1 MLERMYGITPQE
13 ELPPPIP
20 EIPDLS
26 ITIQENEEAYGRFV
40 AEPLERGWGV
50 TLGNPMRRSLLNS
63 LSGTAIT
70 WVKIDGVHHE
80 YSTVPHMREEVVEF
94 LLNVK
99 GIRLRSLADRP
110 GRLRLEVD
118 GEGEVRAGD
127 IMATADFEIVNP
139 EHHLATLDSAE
150 ARLSVEFNVEQ
161 GVGYEPA
168 GHDEGLPIGVLPV
181 DAIFT
186 PVRKA
191 NFEVEP
197 TRVGQRSD
205 LERLVVEVWTDRTI
219 TPLEAMQSAGNLLME
234 RFFLFTRLDK
244 PQDEETG
251 PELDGVPP
259 EVFNTLVET
268 LNLSARTLNCLKRA
282 GINRVGEVLLMP
294 KSELLKIRNFG
305 QKSLDELYD
314 KLGEKNY
321 LPVEDTSSDDP
332 GEGEGGDAGDDD
344 ATGEGEGEGE
354 GEKTGDD
361 AESSGDDSS
370 EA

>member
-13 ELPPPIP
+13 ELPPAAP

-50 TLGNPMRRSLLNS
+50 TLGNPLRRALLNS
-63 LSGTAIT
+63 LPGTAVT
-70 WVKIDGVHHE
+70 WVKIDGALHE

-139 EHHLATLDSAE
+139 EHHLATLDSPD

-168 GHDEGLPIGVLPV
+168 SQDEGLPIGVLPV
-181 DAIFT
+181 DAIYT

-191 NFEVEP
+191 NFSVES

-205 LERLVVEVWTDRTI
+205 LEKMIVEVWTDRTI
-219 TPLEAMQSAGNLLME
+219 MPLEAMQSAGNKLME
-234 RFFLFTRLDK
+234 SFFLFTRLDK
-244 PQDEETG
+244 EPEEEASPAAG
-251 PELDGVPP
+251 LGISPDVY
-259 EVFNTLVET
+259 NTLVET
-268 LNLSARTLNCLKRA
+268 LALSARTLNCLKRA
-282 GINRVGEVLLMP
+282 GINRVGEVLSMP
-294 KSELLKIRNFG
+294 KGELLKIRNFG

-314 KLGEKNY
+314 KLAEREF
-321 LPVEDTSSDDP
+321 LPETDTSDDA
-332 GEGEGGDAGDDD
+332 EGEA
-344 ATGEGEGEGE
+344 EGEGEE
-354 GEKTGDD
+354 PKAEAD
-361 AESSGDDSS
+361 AAAEATEDAGADSS

>member
-13 ELPPPIP
+13 ELPPPTP
-20 EIPDLS
+20 GIPDLLIS
-26 ITIQENEEAYGRFV
+26 TQENEEVYGRFV

-50 TLGNPMRRSLLNS
+50 TLGNPMRRTLLNS
-63 LSGTAIT
+63 LSGTAVT

-118 GEGEVRAGD
+118 GEGEIRAGD

-139 EHHLATLDSAE
+139 ELHLATLDSGE

-161 GVGYEPA
+161 GTGYEPA
-168 GHDEGLPIGVLPV
+168 SHDEGLPIGVLPV
-181 DAIFT
+181 DAVYT

-191 NFEVEP
+191 NFAVEP
-197 TRVGQRSD
+197 ARIGQRSD
-205 LERLVVEVWTDRTI
+205 LERLIVEVWTDRTI

-244 PQDEETG
+244 EDPEEET
-251 PELDGVPP
+251 PMVPGVQP

-268 LNLSARTLNCLKRA
+268 LSLSARTLNCLKRA

-294 KSELLKIRNFG
+294 KGELLKIRNFG

-314 KLGEKNY
+314 KLAEKNY
-321 LPVEDTSSDDP
+321 LPEEEDTSTDDEAVAVAAGV
-332 GEGEGGDAGDDD
+332 GEEETAGDG
-344 ATGEGEGEGE
+344 AEG
-354 GEKTGDD
+354 
-361 AESSGDDSS
+361 SGDDSS

>member
-13 ELPPPIP
+13 ELPPVAP

-26 ITIQENEEAYGRFV
+26 ITIQENEQHYGRFV
-40 AEPLERGWGV
+40 VEPLERGWGV
-50 TLGNPMRRSLLNS
+50 TLGNPLRRSLLNS
-63 LSGTAIT
+63 LPGTAVT
-70 WVKIDGVHHE
+70 WVKVVGALHE
-80 YSTVPHMREEVVEF
+80 YSTIPHMREEVVEF
-94 LLNVK
+94 LLNIK
-99 GIRLRSLADRP
+99 GIRIRSLSQRP

-139 EHHLATLDSAE
+139 EHHLATLDNAD

-168 GHDEGLPIGVLPV
+168 SQDEGLPIGVLPV

-191 NFEVEP
+191 NFSVEP

-205 LERLVVEVWTDRTI
+205 LERLIVEVWTDRTI
-219 TPLEAMQSAGNLLME
+219 TPLEAIQASGNSLME

-244 PQDEETG
+244 EPEEEASPAAG
-251 PELDGVPP
+251 LGISPDVY
-259 EVFNTLVET
+259 NTLVET
-268 LNLSARTLNCLKRA
+268 LALSARTLNCLKRA
-282 GINRVGEVLLMP
+282 GLNRVGEVISIP
-294 KSELLKIRNFG
+294 KAELLKIRNFG

-314 KLGEKNY
+314 KLAERNM
-321 LPVEDTSSDDP
+321 LPE
-332 GEGEGGDAGDDD
+332 DD
-344 ATGEGEGEGE
+344 ASSAEDGDTEEVSAEGSE
-354 GEKTGDD
+354 EK
-361 AESSGDDSS
+361 AI

>member
-13 ELPPPIP
+13 ELPPVAP

-26 ITIQENEEAYGRFV
+26 ITIQENEQHYGRFV
-40 AEPLERGWGV
+40 VEPLERGWGV
-50 TLGNPMRRSLLNS
+50 TLGNPLRRSLLNS
-63 LSGTAIT
+63 LPGTAVT
-70 WVKIDGVHHE
+70 WVKVVGALHE
-80 YSTVPHMREEVVEF
+80 YSTIPHMREEVVEF

-99 GIRLRSLADRP
+99 GIRIRSLSERP

-139 EHHLATLDSAE
+139 EHHLATLDNAD

-168 GHDEGLPIGVLPV
+168 SQDEGLPIGVLPV

-191 NFEVEP
+191 NFSVEP

-205 LERLVVEVWTDRTI
+205 LERLIVEVWTDRTI
-219 TPLEAMQSAGNLLME
+219 NPLEAIQSSGKSLME
-234 RFFLFTRLDK
+234 AFYKFTILDK
-244 PQDEETG
+244 EPEEEASPAAG
-251 PELDGVPP
+251 LGISPDVY
-259 EVFNTLVET
+259 NTLVET
-268 LNLSARTLNCLKRA
+268 LALSARTLNCLKRA
-282 GINRVGEVLLMP
+282 GLNRVGEVISIP
-294 KSELLKIRNFG
+294 KAELLKIRNFG

-314 KLGEKNY
+314 KLAERNM
-321 LPVEDTSSDDP
+321 LPE
-332 GEGEGGDAGDDD
+332 DD
-344 ATGEGEGEGE
+344 ASSAEDGDTEEVSAEGSE
-354 GEKTGDD
+354 EK
-361 AESSGDDSS
+361 AI

>member
-13 ELPPPIP
+13 ELPPEAP

-26 ITIQENEEAYGRFV
+26 ITIQENEQHYGRFV
-40 AEPLERGWGV
+40 MEPLERGWGV
-50 TLGNPMRRSLLNS
+50 TLGNPLRRSLLNS
-63 LSGTAIT
+63 LPGTAVT
-70 WVKIDGVHHE
+70 WVKVVGALHE
-80 YSTVPHMREEVVEF
+80 YSTIPHMREEVVEF
-94 LLNVK
+94 LLNIK
-99 GIRLRSLADRP
+99 GIRIRSLSQRP

-139 EHHLATLDSAE
+139 EHHLATLDNAD

-168 GHDEGLPIGVLPV
+168 SQDEGLPIGVLPV

-191 NFEVEP
+191 NFSVEP

-205 LERLVVEVWTDRTI
+205 LERLIVEVWTDRTI
-219 TPLEAMQSAGNLLME
+219 SPLEAIQSSGKSLME
-234 RFFLFTRLDK
+234 AFYKFTILDK
-244 PQDEETG
+244 EPEEEASPAAG
-251 PELDGVPP
+251 LGISPDVY
-259 EVFNTLVET
+259 NTLVET
-268 LNLSARTLNCLKRA
+268 LALSARTLNCLKRA
-282 GINRVGEVLLMP
+282 GLNRVGEVISIP
-294 KSELLKIRNFG
+294 KAELLKIRNFG

-314 KLGEKNY
+314 KLAERNM
-321 LPVEDTSSDDP
+321 LPE
-332 GEGEGGDAGDDD
+332 DD
-344 ATGEGEGEGE
+344 ASSAEDGDTEEVSAEGSE
-354 GEKTGDD
+354 EK
-361 AESSGDDSS
+361 AI

>member
-1 MLERMYGITPQE
+1 
-13 ELPPPIP
+13 
-20 EIPDLS
+20 
-26 ITIQENEEAYGRFV
+26 
-40 AEPLERGWGV
+40 
-50 TLGNPMRRSLLNS
+50 
-63 LSGTAIT
+63 
-70 WVKIDGVHHE
+70 
-80 YSTVPHMREEVVEF
+80 MREEVVEF

-139 EHHLATLDSAE
+139 EHHLATLDSAD

-168 GHDEGLPIGVLPV
+168 SQDEGLPIGVLPV
-181 DAIFT
+181 DAVFT

-191 NFEVEP
+191 NFSVET

-219 TPLEAMQSAGNLLME
+219 MPLEAMQSAGNLLME

-244 PQDEETG
+244 EPEEEASPAAG
-251 PELDGVPP
+251 LGISPDVY
-259 EVFNTLVET
+259 NTLVET
-268 LNLSARTLNCLKRA
+268 LALSARTLNCLKRA
-282 GINRVGEVLLMP
+282 GINRVGEVLSMP

-305 QKSLDELYD
+305 QKSLDELFG
-314 KLGEKNY
+314 KLAERNLLPEETEESENTSGEDGSE
-321 LPVEDTSSDDP
+321 VEAKA
-332 GEGEGGDAGDDD
+332 DAETTEE
-344 ATGEGEGEGE
+344 TGEV
-354 GEKTGDD
+354 
-361 AESSGDDSS
+361 SS

>member
-13 ELPPPIP
+13 ELPPVAP

-26 ITIQENEEAYGRFV
+26 ITIQENEEHYGRFV
-40 AEPLERGWGV
+40 VEPLERGWGV
-50 TLGNPMRRSLLNS
+50 TLGNPLRRSLLNS
-63 LSGTAIT
+63 LPGTAIT
-70 WVKIDGVHHE
+70 WVKIVGALHE
-80 YSTVPHMREEVVEF
+80 YSTIAHMREEVVEF
-94 LLNVK
+94 LLNIK
-99 GIRLRSLADRP
+99 GIRIRSLSDRP

-139 EHHLATLDSAE
+139 EHHLATLDNAD

-168 GHDEGLPIGVLPV
+168 SQDEGLPIGVLPV

-186 PVRKA
+186 PVRKS
-191 NFEVEP
+191 NFSVEP

-205 LERLVVEVWTDRTI
+205 LERLIVEVWTDRTI
-219 TPLEAMQSAGNLLME
+219 TPLEAIQASGNSLME

-244 PQDEETG
+244 EPEEEASPAAG
-251 PELDGVPP
+251 LGISPDVY
-259 EVFNTLVET
+259 NTLVET
-268 LNLSARTLNCLKRA
+268 LALSARTLNCLKRA
-282 GINRVGEVLLMP
+282 GLNRVGEVISIP
-294 KSELLKIRNFG
+294 KTELLKIRNFG

-314 KLGEKNY
+314 KLAERNM
-321 LPVEDTSSDDP
+321 LPE
-332 GEGEGGDAGDDD
+332 DD
-344 ATGEGEGEGE
+344 ASVEEDGETEEAAAAVEGSE
-354 GEKTGDD
+354 EK
-361 AESSGDDSS
+361 AI

>member
-13 ELPPPIP
+13 ELPPEAP

-26 ITIQENEEAYGRFV
+26 ITIQENEQHYGRFV
-40 AEPLERGWGV
+40 VEPLERGWGV
-50 TLGNPMRRSLLNS
+50 TLGNPLRRSLLNS
-63 LSGTAIT
+63 LPGTAVT
-70 WVKIDGVHHE
+70 WVKVVGALHE
-80 YSTVPHMREEVVEF
+80 YSTIPHMREEVVEF

-99 GIRLRSLADRP
+99 GIRIRSLSERP

-139 EHHLATLDSAE
+139 EHHLATLDNAD

-168 GHDEGLPIGVLPV
+168 SQDEGLPIGVLPV

-191 NFEVEP
+191 NFSVEP

-205 LERLVVEVWTDRTI
+205 LERLIVEVWTDRTI
-219 TPLEAMQSAGNLLME
+219 NPLEAIQSSGKSLME
-234 RFFLFTRLDK
+234 AFYKFTILDK
-244 PQDEETG
+244 EPEEEASPAAG
-251 PELDGVPP
+251 LGISPDVY
-259 EVFNTLVET
+259 NTLVET
-268 LNLSARTLNCLKRA
+268 LALSARTLNCLKRA
-282 GINRVGEVLLMP
+282 GLNRVGEVISIP
-294 KSELLKIRNFG
+294 KAELLKIRNFG

-314 KLGEKNY
+314 KLAERNM
-321 LPVEDTSSDDP
+321 LPE
-332 GEGEGGDAGDDD
+332 DD
-344 ATGEGEGEGE
+344 ASSAEDGDTEEVSAEGSE
-354 GEKTGDD
+354 EK
-361 AESSGDDSS
+361 AI

>member
-13 ELPPPIP
+13 ELPPVAP

-26 ITIQENEEAYGRFV
+26 ITIQENEQHYGRFV
-40 AEPLERGWGV
+40 VEPLERGWGV
-50 TLGNPMRRSLLNS
+50 TLGNPLRRSLLNS
-63 LSGTAIT
+63 LPGTAVT
-70 WVKIDGVHHE
+70 WVKIVGALHE
-80 YSTVPHMREEVVEF
+80 YSTIPHMREEVVEF
-94 LLNVK
+94 LLNTK
-99 GIRLRSLADRP
+99 GIRIRSLSDRP

-139 EHHLATLDSAE
+139 EHHLATLDSAD

-168 GHDEGLPIGVLPV
+168 SQDEGLPIGVLPV

-191 NFEVEP
+191 NFSVEP

-205 LERLVVEVWTDRTI
+205 LERLIVEVWTDRTI
-219 TPLEAMQSAGNLLME
+219 TPLEAIQASGNSLME

-244 PQDEETG
+244 EPEEEASPAAG
-251 PELDGVPP
+251 LGISPDVY
-259 EVFNTLVET
+259 NTLVET
-268 LNLSARTLNCLKRA
+268 LALSARTLNCLKRA
-282 GINRVGEVLLMP
+282 GLNRVGEVISIP
-294 KSELLKIRNFG
+294 KAELLKIRNFG

-314 KLGEKNY
+314 KLAERNM
-321 LPVEDTSSDDP
+321 LPEDDTSAEEDGDTEEAP
-332 GEGEGGDAGDDD
+332 AAVEGSE
-344 ATGEGEGEGE
+344 
-354 GEKTGDD
+354 EKTI
-361 AESSGDDSS
+361 

>member
-13 ELPPPIP
+13 ELPPVAP

-26 ITIQENEEAYGRFV
+26 ITIQENEQHYGRFV
-40 AEPLERGWGV
+40 VEPLERGWGV
-50 TLGNPMRRSLLNS
+50 TLGNPLRRSLLNS
-63 LSGTAIT
+63 LSGTAVT
-70 WVKIDGVHHE
+70 WVKIVGALHE
-80 YSTVPHMREEVVEF
+80 YSTIPHMREEVVEF
-94 LLNVK
+94 LLNIK
-99 GIRLRSLADRP
+99 GIRIRSLSERP

-139 EHHLATLDSAE
+139 EHHLATLDNAD

-168 GHDEGLPIGVLPV
+168 SQDEGLPIGVLPV
-181 DAIFT
+181 DAVFT

-191 NFEVEP
+191 NFSVEP

-205 LERLVVEVWTDRTI
+205 LERLIVEVWTDRTI
-219 TPLEAMQSAGNLLME
+219 TPLEAIQASGNSLME

-244 PQDEETG
+244 EPEEEASPAAG
-251 PELDGVPP
+251 LGISPDVY
-259 EVFNTLVET
+259 NTLVET
-268 LNLSARTLNCLKRA
+268 LALSARTLNCLKRA
-282 GINRVGEVLLMP
+282 GLNRVGEVISIP
-294 KSELLKIRNFG
+294 KAELLKIRNFG

-314 KLGEKNY
+314 KLAERNM
-321 LPVEDTSSDDP
+321 LPE
-332 GEGEGGDAGDDD
+332 DD
-344 ATGEGEGEGE
+344 ASSAEDGDTEEVSAEGSE
-354 GEKTGDD
+354 EK
-361 AESSGDDSS
+361 AI

>member
-1 MLERMYGITPQE
+1 MYGITPQE
-13 ELPPPIP
+13 ELPPVAP

-26 ITIQENEEAYGRFV
+26 ITIQENEQHYGRFV
-40 AEPLERGWGV
+40 VEPLERGWGV
-50 TLGNPMRRSLLNS
+50 TLGNPLRRSLLNS
-63 LSGTAIT
+63 LPGTAVT
-70 WVKIDGVHHE
+70 WVKVVGALHE

-99 GIRLRSLADRP
+99 GIRIRSLSERP

-139 EHHLATLDSAE
+139 EHHLATLDNAD

-168 GHDEGLPIGVLPV
+168 SQDEGLPIGVLPV

-191 NFEVEP
+191 NFSVEP

-205 LERLVVEVWTDRTI
+205 LERLIVEVWTDRTI
-219 TPLEAMQSAGNLLME
+219 SPLEAIQASGNSLME

-244 PQDEETG
+244 EPEEEASPAAG
-251 PELDGVPP
+251 LGISPDVY
-259 EVFNTLVET
+259 NTLVET
-268 LNLSARTLNCLKRA
+268 LALSARTLNCLKRA
-282 GINRVGEVLLMP
+282 GLNRVGEVISIP
-294 KSELLKIRNFG
+294 KAELLKIRNFG

-314 KLGEKNY
+314 KLAERNM
-321 LPVEDTSSDDP
+321 LPE
-332 GEGEGGDAGDDD
+332 DD
-344 ATGEGEGEGE
+344 ASSAEDGDTEEVSAEGSE
-354 GEKTGDD
+354 EK
-361 AESSGDDSS
+361 AI

>member
-1 MLERMYGITPQE
+1 MLERMYGITPHE
-13 ELPPPIP
+13 ELPPPVP
-20 EIPDLS
+20 EVPDLS
-26 ITIQENEEAYGRFV
+26 ISIQENEETYGRFV

-50 TLGNPMRRSLLNS
+50 TIGNPLRRSLLNS

-70 WVKIDGVHHE
+70 WVKIDGVLHE
-80 YSTVPHMREEVVEF
+80 YSSVKNMREEVVEF

-99 GIRLRSLADRP
+99 GIRLRSLANRP

-139 EHHLATLDSAE
+139 EHHLATLDNPA

-168 GHDEGLPIGVLPV
+168 SHEDGLPIGVLPV
-181 DAIFT
+181 DAIYT

-191 NFEVEP
+191 NFSVEA

-219 TPLEAMQSAGNLLME
+219 TPLDAVQSAGKLLSE

-244 PQDEETG
+244 EPDPVDRPGSEINVTS
-251 PELDGVPP
+251 

-268 LNLSARTLNCLKRA
+268 LALSARTLNCLKRA
-282 GINRVGEVLLMP
+282 GINRVGEVLQMP
-294 KSELLKIRNFG
+294 KGDLLKIRNFG

-314 KLGEKNY
+314 KLAERDF
-321 LPVEDTSSDDP
+321 LPQDSPEDDVDLDS
-332 GEGEGGDAGDDD
+332 EDDD
-344 ATGEGEGEGE
+344 L
-354 GEKTGDD
+354 DD
-361 AESSGDDSS
+361 LDDLEDETS

>member
-13 ELPPPIP
+13 EMPPITP

-26 ITIQENEEAYGRFV
+26 ITIVENEEAYGRFV

-50 TLGNPMRRSLLNS
+50 TLGNPLRRALLNS
-63 LSGTAIT
+63 LSGTAVT
-70 WVKIDGVHHE
+70 WVKIDGALHE
-80 YSTVPHMREEVVEF
+80 YSTIPNMREEVVEF

-139 EHHLATLDSAE
+139 EHHLATLDSPD

-161 GVGYEPA
+161 GVGFTPA
-168 GHDEGLPIGVLPV
+168 SHDDGMPIGVLPV
-181 DAIFT
+181 DAIYT

-191 NFEVEP
+191 NFHVEP

-205 LERLVVEVWTDRTI
+205 LERLVLEVWTDRTI
-219 TPLEAMQSAGNLLME
+219 TPMEAMQAAGSQLMDS
-234 RFFLFTRLDK
+234 FFHFTRLDK
-244 PQDEETG
+244 KPEEEVS
-251 PELDGVPP
+251 PADGIGVSAD
-259 EVFNTLVET
+259 VYNTLVET
-268 LNLSARTLNCLKRA
+268 LALSARTLNCLKRA
-282 GINRVGEVLLMP
+282 GINRVGEVLSMP

-314 KLGEKNY
+314 KLAERDM
-321 LPVEDTSSDDP
+321 LPEDKSADS
-332 GEGEGGDAGDDD
+332 EGEA
-344 ATGEGEGEGE
+344 A
-354 GEKTGDD
+354 
-361 AESSGDDSS
+361 AESEDSGEETS

>member
-13 ELPPPIP
+13 ELPPVAP

-26 ITIQENEEAYGRFV
+26 ITIQENEQHYGRFV
-40 AEPLERGWGV
+40 VEPLERGWGV
-50 TLGNPMRRSLLNS
+50 TLGNPLRRSLLNS
-63 LSGTAIT
+63 LSGTAVT
-70 WVKIDGVHHE
+70 WVKVVGALHE
-80 YSTVPHMREEVVEF
+80 YSTIPHMREEVVEF

-99 GIRLRSLADRP
+99 GIRIRSLSERP

-139 EHHLATLDSAE
+139 EHHLATLDNAD

-168 GHDEGLPIGVLPV
+168 SQDEGLPIGVLPV

-191 NFEVEP
+191 NFSVEP

-205 LERLVVEVWTDRTI
+205 LERLIVEVWTDRTI
-219 TPLEAMQSAGNLLME
+219 TPLEAIQASGNSLME

-244 PQDEETG
+244 EPEEEASPAAG
-251 PELDGVPP
+251 LGISPDVY
-259 EVFNTLVET
+259 NTLVET
-268 LNLSARTLNCLKRA
+268 LALSARTLNCLKRA
-282 GINRVGEVLLMP
+282 GLNRVGEVISIP
-294 KSELLKIRNFG
+294 KAELLKIRNFG

-314 KLGEKNY
+314 KLAERNM
-321 LPVEDTSSDDP
+321 LPE
-332 GEGEGGDAGDDD
+332 DD
-344 ATGEGEGEGE
+344 ASSAEDGDTEEVSAEGSE
-354 GEKTGDD
+354 EK
-361 AESSGDDSS
+361 AI

>member
-13 ELPPPIP
+13 ELPPAEP
-20 EIPDLS
+20 EVPDLS

-40 AEPLERGWGV
+40 AEPLQRGWGV
-50 TLGNPMRRSLLNS
+50 TLGNPLRRALLNS
-63 LSGTAIT
+63 LPGTAVT
-70 WVKIDGVHHE
+70 WVKIDGALHE

-127 IMATADFEIVNP
+127 IMATADFEIINP
-139 EHHLATLDSAE
+139 EHHLATLDSAG

-168 GHDEGLPIGVLPV
+168 SQDEGLPIGVLPV
-181 DAIFT
+181 DAIYS

-191 NFEVEP
+191 NFSVES

-205 LERLVVEVWTDRTI
+205 LEKLIIEVWTDRTVM
-219 TPLEAMQSAGNLLME
+219 PLEAMQSAGNKLME
-234 RFFLFTRLDK
+234 SFFLFTRLDK
-244 PQDEETG
+244 EPEEEASPAAG
-251 PELDGVPP
+251 LGISPDVY
-259 EVFNTLVET
+259 NTLVET
-268 LNLSARTLNCLKRA
+268 LALSARTLNCLKRA
-282 GINRVGEVLLMP
+282 GINRVGEVLSMP
-294 KSELLKIRNFG
+294 KGELLKIRNFG

-314 KLGEKNY
+314 KLAERNL
-321 LPVEDTSSDDP
+321 LPEEDTS
-332 GEGEGGDAGDDD
+332 A
-344 ATGEGEGEGE
+344 EGEGEDGAE
-354 GEKTGDD
+354 GEEPKAEVEAGAEATED
-361 AESSGDDSS
+361 AGADSS

>member
-13 ELPPPIP
+13 ELPPPTP
-20 EIPDLS
+20 EVPDLS
-26 ITIQENEEAYGRFV
+26 ITIQENEETYGRFV

-50 TLGNPMRRSLLNS
+50 TLGNPIRRSLLNA

-70 WVKIDGVHHE
+70 WVRIDGIHHE
-80 YSTVPHMREEVVEF
+80 YSTVKHMREEVVEF

-139 EHHLATLDSAE
+139 EHHLATLDNGG

-168 GHDEGLPIGVLPV
+168 NQEEGLPIGVLPV

-191 NFEVEP
+191 NFAVEA

-219 TPLEAMQSAGNLLME
+219 TPLDAIQAAGNLLME
-234 RFFLFTRLDK
+234 RFFLFKRLDK
-244 PQDEETG
+244 PQDDEEV
-251 PELDGVPP
+251 PGVPGVLP

-268 LNLSARTLNCLKRA
+268 LSLSARTLNCLKRA
-282 GINRVGEVLLMP
+282 GINRVGEVLMMP
-294 KSELLKIRNFG
+294 KGELLKIRNFG

-314 KLGEKNY
+314 KLAENNY
-321 LPVEDTSSDDP
+321 LPEENP
-332 GEGEGGDAGDDD
+332 EGEGDAETDGEV
-344 ATGEGEGEGE
+344 AEVTGEV
-354 GEKTGDD
+354 EKAGDD
-361 AESSGDDSS
+361 AENAGDDSS